1 MEMCLL
7 WNASKTLFEKEV
19 GRILS
24 WLPFKAK
31 DWNKDNPNKRKDN
44 RILNPK
50 VKIPHGMKS
59 NVARWTK
66 HCPRLCQQTDK
77 GGKGRKTFD
86 GRVCYACGYEKKD
99 KTTS

>member
-1 MEMCLL
+1 
-7 WNASKTLFEKEV
+7 
-19 GRILS
+19 LS

-44 RILNPK
+44 RVLNPK

-59 NVARWTK
+59 NVSRWTK